1 MKMLGC
7 IKRFGLFLRISAN
20 LLFTFIHIAYTNKYK
35 NHILIY
41 GSCLLAVEES
51 SSSQPMDV
59 DMPQDKS
66 LLLSPKKGTSNQ
78 PKTASQPRNISKSH
92 RPNNSKIFMQNN
104 CKINRQSLRSKKI
117 HNRNSSRV
125 LSNKINNPSSTKI
138 SKRSR
143 RQ

>member
-1 MKMLGC
+1 MLGC

-78 PKTASQPRNISKSH
+78 PKTASQPPKHQQIPQAKQQQNIHAKQL
-92 RPNNSKIFMQNN
+92 QNQQA
-104 CKINRQSLRSKKI
+104 KPQEQKI